1 MRAAYH
7 RRESALHGPACRYND
22 RGRARRGVSGAL
34 YPQSAIAGSNSPP
47 RGRGVGSAP
56 SALALTIGSHAARV
70 CEPRQVRKEA
80 AVNGLPGVPWQTWSE
95 LNDRVSAGDA
105 PTTWGARLPQ
115 AASPLG
121 DLRCGL
127 TPLVGAR
134 LTRPPRVPGILASRY
149 SGDVATALY
158 RRYRSARFAD
168 LVGQDVIATTLRN
181 EVRAGSLAHAY
192 LFTGIRGTGKTST
205 ARILAR
211 AVNCLAPQDGEPC
224 NECTACREILDGSS
238 VDVLE
243 IDAASNR
250 GIDEM
255 RDLREKVK
263 YLPASLARKVYI
275 IDEAHMLTTEAWNAF
290 LKTLEEPPAHVL
302 FVLATTEP
310 HKVPETVRSRVQRF
324 DFRRVSSA
332 DIAAHLGR
340 ILEAEQTT
348 AEPQALALLARSGQG
363 SVRDALSML
372 DQALAGGERPL
383 TADNVRRAI
392 GLADPATLHGLL
404 ESLAGSDGAGALRAV
419 AAAFD
424 AGADPRQLLRE
435 TARLARAAEFA
446 ALGYGDGADVA
457 EGEADLAATMARVA
471 PAGFWLRALE
481 LLQATELELRQPVDA
496 RLQVEFCV
504 MRLVRETTLGEAQ
517 LAALEARV
525 ARLEGGVGGRADRTG
540 ASAHAQPARTAPAPP
555 PTAPPTA
562 LSVEPATVPVAPVPQ
577 ESRADGAPSPAAS
590 GVEGDEPVA
599 TSADSSYASVE
610 SWQGNWVNLLE
621 AANRRDRALAG
632 VLRDCRPVAADTVSL
647 TVGAPYRFH
656 LERLREA
663 ARLVALTE
671 AAGEVAGAA
680 RQVDTAYV
688 GQDDAPARRPG
699 ATGETTQAVLD
710 AFAGSRVTSTRLRDG
725 ADRPPRGGAA

>member
-1 MRAAYH
+1 MLGGSRNAIS
-7 RRESALHGPACRYND
+7 SARGP
-22 RGRARRGVSGAL
+22 
-34 YPQSAIAGSNSPP
+34 
-47 RGRGVGSAP
+47 
-56 SALALTIGSHAARV
+56 
-70 CEPRQVRKEA
+70 
-80 AVNGLPGVPWQTWSE
+80 
-95 LNDRVSAGDA
+95 
-105 PTTWGARLPQ
+105 RLLQ
-115 AASPLG
+115 
-121 DLRCGL
+121 
-127 TPLVGAR
+127 
-134 LTRPPRVPGILASRY
+134 SRY
-149 SGDVATALY
+149 SERVATALY

-224 NECTACREILDGSS
+224 NECSACREILDGSS

-263 YLPASLARKVYI
+263 YLPASLRRKVYI
-275 IDEAHMLTTEAWNAF
+275 IDEAHMLTAEAWNAF

-324 DFRRVSSA
+324 DFRRVSST
-332 DIAAHLGR
+332 DLVGHLAR
-340 ILEAEQTT
+340 ILESEGTT
-348 AEPQALALLARSGQG
+348 AEPDALALLARSGQG

-372 DQALAGGERPL
+372 DQALAGGARPL
-383 TADNVRRAI
+383 TADNVRRAL

-404 ESLAGSDGAGALRAV
+404 EALAGGDGAGALRAV
-419 AAAFD
+419 GAAFD

-446 ALGYGDGADVA
+446 ALGYAAGAEVA
-457 EGEADLAATMARVA
+457 EGEAELAATMARVA

-504 MRLVRETTLGEAQ
+504 MRLVRETSLGEAEV
-517 LAALEARV
+517 AALEERV
-525 ARLEGGVGGRADRTG
+525 ARLEAASPGARAERTATALPQRSAVVPPAPASEAQPPAAVGAATSAAAPTQSAAASDPEAAEPEVG
-540 ASAHAQPARTAPAPP
+540 ASQTPPAGV
-555 PTAPPTA
+555 
-562 LSVEPATVPVAPVPQ
+562 LEAPVPG
-577 ESRADGAPSPAAS
+577 SAAPDG
-590 GVEGDEPVA
+590 G
-599 TSADSSYASVE
+599 YASVAA
-610 SWQGNWVNLLE
+610 WQENWVNLLE

-632 VLRDCRPVAADTVSL
+632 VLRDCRPVAADVDSL

-663 ARLVALTE
+663 ARLEALTQ
-671 AAGEVAGAA
+671 AAGEVAGAP
-680 RQVDTAYV
+680 RTVDTTYV
-688 GQDDAPARRPG
+688 GQDPGPARRPG

-710 AFAGSRVTSTRLRDG
+710 AFAGSRVTSTRLRDD
-725 ADRPPRGGAA
+725 ASSPPRGGAA